1 MGASVSS
8 RSQGGIDR
16 TLGALDLVIADTES
30 PSNVVKDAN
39 LKSIPVVSALWIIQS
54 IINGEALPTDKFLV

>member
-16 TLGALDLVIADTES
+16 TLSALDLVIADGEA
-30 PSNVVKDAN
+30 PPGVVKDAKAKN
-39 LKSIPVVSALWIIQS
+39 IPVVSALWIIQS
-54 IINGEALPTDKFLV
+54 IVNGKALPTDKLSI